1 MAFKK
6 TVKKY
11 VTKKNVIKGAKFA
24 YKHRGTAQK
33 ALKLAMR
40 LKDAVNIEYKEVEE
54 RILYGALGDGQD
66 DPAVPDSVKFKA
78 LCLPSLGTGE
88 NDRIGTSIK
97 LQRLS
102 GRGRISWLHQEAP
115 AGGRLT
121 ASVRVILMRGKADEG
136 RTYPVTDVLTPTDKL
151 PYLDERGT
159 LGAKADNTKF
169 NTKTIFDRTYKLDVA
184 KTNMINLN
192 WNFPLN
198 WHQNFMENVG
208 GDRIADNG
216 LYLAVVTD
224 TGTDAL
230 CEFVMNYSCTY
241 TDD

>member
-11 VTKKNVIKGAKFA
+11 VTKKNVKKAAKFA

-40 LKDAVNIEYKEVEE
+40 LKDAVNIEYKESEVKLVLNE
-54 RILYGALGDGQD
+54 LGDGQVT
-66 DPAVPDSVKFKA
+66 AGVMDSVSFLP
-78 LCLPSLGTGE
+78 LCVPVKGTGE
-88 NDRIGTSIK
+88 NERIGNSIK

-102 GRGRISWLHQEAP
+102 GRGRISWLGQAAP
-115 AGGRLT
+115 SGGTVT

-136 RTYPVTDVLTPTDKL
+136 RFYPTTEVLTPADKL

-169 NTKTIFDRTYKLDVA
+169 NTKTIYDKTYRLDIARV
-184 KTNMINLN
+184 NNINLN

-198 WHQNFMENVG
+198 WHQNFIEE
-208 GDRIADNG
+208 GDNRIADNG
-216 LYLAVVTD
+216 LYLAVITD
-224 TGTDAL
+224 TGGSPK
-230 CEFVMNYSCTY
+230 CEFIMNYSCTY